1 MESSKG
7 PLPRCAQGAAGDRDL
22 ALAVCWVIDH
32 LGAEGLRR
40 VDAISVLSVPG
51 VTEGNGSVEILSWW
65 GYYCNQMLRFPT
77 TLHGLS
83 LLPYVNVEANYFRQ
97 GFVVQSQALSRAVLL
112 KMPVK
117 AALVEINLAGC
128 VGEFAFC

>member
-51 VTEGNGSVEILSWW
+51 VTEGNGSVEILS
-65 GYYCNQMLRFPT
+65 
-77 TLHGLS
+77 
-83 LLPYVNVEANYFRQ
+83 
-97 GFVVQSQALSRAVLL
+97 
-112 KMPVK
+112 
-117 AALVEINLAGC
+117 
-128 VGEFAFC
+128 